1 MIYFLFALQTA
12 LGLLQSDS
20 LLYGNIIANNNEI
33 YIFLDTNARKLNKVS
48 IKGDVINSIYMPEH
62 IYDEADFNKNRDH
75 YAFFERPD
83 EQLKIVSISHGF
95 VFQSTNDT
103 LRRIDL
109 SYKHSMTNQSYV
121 FQRNDTIFKF
131 GGYGYWSNRNSFSY
145 FSDSSKQWEFY
156 KTNKGPMPPGLA
168 NSIGVISKDD
178 KLYVLQGESVD
189 NFTGVRKV
197 RNVNVWKFDFSTKT
211 WQDMGVSN
219 VPNIGEYKVLES
231 GMLIGNA
238 KKENELVLVDLEN
251 NNFEPIK
258 KSNSTFTLFGKTA
271 VIHQDTL
278 YNVLGNSIISTALSN
293 EIASVNLKNPKSI
306 YYNTKTLFN
315 GLYNAALITIIL
327 IAAIVIFLRYKR
339 NQSPKISELGIR
351 YKGVSYH
358 LTGKEKRILEEILAS
373 DNVSSQRMYD
383 LVESSTLSYPQNN
396 KIKNDTIKKVNKKI
410 HKILDIKDFIE
421 SKKDENDQRVIIY
434 YTQKAHVFIR

>member
-20 LLYGNIIANNNEI
+20 LPFGSVIANNNEV
-33 YIFLDTNARKLNKVS
+33 YFFLDSDTQKLNTVS
-48 IKGDVINSIYMPEH
+48 IKGALINRIH
-62 IYDEADFNKNRDH
+62 IPKYISDETDFNKNKDY
-75 YAFFERPD
+75 YAFFERPNK
-83 EQLKIVSISHGF
+83 QVKIVSIPHGF
-95 VFQSTNDT
+95 VFESTNDT

-109 SYKHSMTNQSYV
+109 SYKHSMTNQSHV
-121 FQRNDTIFKF
+121 FEQNDTIFKF
-131 GGYGYWSNRNSFSY
+131 GGYGYWSNRNFFSY
-145 FSDSSKQWEFY
+145 FSNSSKQWEFY
-156 KTNKGPMPPGLA
+156 KTNKGPVPPGLS
-168 NSIGVISKDD
+168 NSIGVLTKDD
-178 KLYVLQGESVD
+178 KLFVLQGELID
-189 NFTGVRKV
+189 NFTGVKKT
-197 RNVNVWKFDFSTKT
+197 RNINVWKFDFSTKT

-219 VPNIGEYKVLES
+219 IPNLNRHKVLQS
-231 GMLIGNA
+231 GLLIGTTT
-238 KKENELVLVDLEN
+238 KENELVLVDLES

-258 KSNSTFTLFGKTA
+258 KNNSTFTLFGEHA

-278 YNVLGNSIISTALSN
+278 YNVLGSSIISTVLTN
-293 EIASVNLKNPKSI
+293 EIASLKIKNPKSI
-306 YYNTKTLFN
+306 YYNTATLFS

-327 IAAIVIFLRYKR
+327 IVAIVIFLRYKR

-358 LTGKEKRILEEILAS
+358 LTGKEKRILEEIIAS
-373 DNVSSQRMYD
+373 DTVSSQRMYD

-410 HKILDIKDFIE
+410 HKILNVKDFIE
-421 SKKDENDQRVIIY
+421 SKKDEKDQRLIIY